1 MEAPQTTIF
10 ALLSLP
16 SHSLHRWLLLQCLQ
30 ITCDFLHL
38 PTFEDPAKMNINNL
52 PNEVMIEAT
61 VGLSEVDLTP
71 RGTIESPPHN
81 LNIKIT
87 SPIEKSNTPNV
98 QAKNNSTVIVEI
110 QSTATLV
117 KMIITTEAI
126 KGTTTRE
133 KIIKITEGP
142 TTTTGRVGRKVGRG
156 IIREKIKKEIEIRG
170 KRRYLQTGT
179 TSDNLRI
186 EINMTTESKEII
198 EIHMA
203 DKIRQLK
210 EAGREEGLEAEIEEE
225 DEEEGDLLPKSL
237 PKSRRKNPKNNQWRW
252 NKVKRKLRVK
262 NQEKNN
268 QGRHHRQ
275 EILSQHKLNHRVS
288 RLKNQKVRNSKFNPN
303 KEAR

>member
-1 MEAPQTTIF
+1 MEAPQATIF

-38 PTFEDPAKMNINNL
+38 PTLEDPAKMNINSL
-52 PNEVMIEAT
+52 LSVVMIEAT

-87 SPIEKSNTPNV
+87 SPIEESNTPNV
-98 QAKNNSTVIVEI
+98 QAKNNSIVIVEI

-117 KMIITTEAI
+117 KMIITTEVI
-126 KGTTTRE
+126 KGTTIRE

-142 TTTTGRVGRKVGRG
+142 TTTTGRVGRKAGRG
-156 IIREKIKKEIEIRG
+156 IIREKIEIRG
-170 KRRYLQTGT
+170 KRRDLQTDT

-203 DKIRQLK
+203 DKTRQLK

-252 NKVKRKLRVK
+252 NKVRRKLRVK

-275 EILSQHKLNHRVS
+275 EILSQHKQNHRVS